1 MIHETKNKIT
11 TSGSVPTG
19 LSDRHR
25 GILYAVSGGVLWGG
39 SGVAGQYLLQDAGFT
54 TEWLVTA
61 RLILGG
67 LILLL
72 IDGWQHHGEIFR
84 IWKSRQNARE
94 LVVFA
99 LFGMMLVSY
108 SYFACI
114 RYGNAA
120 AATVMQYLMPAVI
133 VLYTT
138 VRYLRLPTKLE
149 LGCVGLAM
157 LGTFLLVTHGDIR
170 SLAIPFIAFVWGVVS
185 AISGAI
191 YTMMPRRLIRAW
203 RAPLIIGWGM
213 LLGGLALGLG
223 TQPDLVSGAW
233 TAVSVFA
240 FAYLVLGGTVLAFSL
255 YLGSTK
261 YLEPSET
268 GVLGSTEPVTAI
280 VLSILLLGQPI
291 TLLDVL
297 GSACILL
304 TVVLLARR

>member
-170 SLAIPFIAFVWGVVS
+170 SLAIPFIA
-185 AISGAI
+185 AI